1 MQGQE
6 PEANHTSYNPK
17 GFDPRVRRLQPGENP
32 QQYNNMLTD
41 PMYHQ
46 QQQLTQNYLQEQ
58 RHLLETV
65 ELSNSK
71 QAILNP
77 LSANDYLL
85 FLEKSRPP
93 RKPGSSPRA
102 IGRQAA
108 MEWLI
113 GKAYTIDRQP
123 VTGMLMDQLQLDVSD
138 FNLLT
143 TKLLAIEEEATLNDD
158 AESIEKSKD
167 FMIEGRKIQRQ
178 PISWRYG
185 IKLQDELAT
194 GKVVQCYQ
202 NLFVNFWTIDGQKIT
217 KEMMEGVTVND
228 VGIKLCTIIYQCL
241 DSILF

>member
-1 MQGQE
+1 MTGQE
-6 PEANHTSYNPK
+6 PEINNPK
-17 GFDPRVRRLQPGENP
+17 GFDSKTRRLQPGENP

-41 PMYHQ
+41 PMHHQ

-58 RHLLETV
+58 RQQLETV
-65 ELSNSK
+65 ELSNGK

-102 IGRQAA
+102 IGRQSAT
-108 MEWLI
+108 EWLI
-113 GKAYTIDRQP
+113 SKAYTIDGQP
-123 VTGMLMDQLQLDVSD
+123 LTGILMDQLRLDISD

-143 TKLLAIEEEATLNDD
+143 TKLLAIEEEAKLNDD

-167 FMIEGRKIQRQ
+167 FTIQERRIQRQ

-194 GKVVQCYQ
+194 GNIVQCYQ
-202 NLFVNFWTIDGQKIT
+202 NLFVNFWTINNQPIT
-217 KEMMEGVTVND
+217 KEMMEGVTPND
-228 VGIKLCTIIYQCL
+228 VGVKLCTIIYQCL
-241 DSILF
+241 DSVLF